1 MKLSR
6 TNTILSKMKEQGITH
21 ALVSDPYSIFYLTG
35 FLENPGERFFAIL
48 LDENGNHKLFLNI
61 LFPLEE
67 DLGLEIVS
75 YSDTDDIISKVAE
88 YIPDGTKLG
97 IDKIFPARFLLPLM
111 DKLPKTKF
119 VDVSVLVDTTR
130 MLKDEEEKELMRISS
145 ELNDKACQF
154 VIDNITERT
163 TEKDL
168 VKKLLAYYE
177 EIGVEGTSFPP
188 IIAFGDNGA
197 NPHGMPGDRKPKPG
211 ESVIVDIGGIKDK
224 YCSDMTRT
232 VFFKQPTPEDR
243 EVFEIVLEAVKR
255 GTALVKPGTR
265 LCDIDAACRDYI
277 TEKGYGE
284 YFTHRT
290 GHQIGLEDHEYG
302 DVSSTNEMVC
312 EPGMIFSIEPG
323 IYLPGRMG
331 VRIEDLVLVTE
342 DGVEVLNKLNK
353 EFVVVGEK

>member
-6 TNTILSKMKEQGITH
+6 TNTILAKMKDQGITH

-88 YIPDGTKLG
+88 YVPDGTKLG
-97 IDKIFPARFLLPLM
+97 IDKILPARFLLPLM

-130 MLKDEEEKELMRISS
+130 MLKDEEERELMRISS

-154 VIDNITERT
+154 VIDNINENT

-177 EIGVEGTSFPP
+177 EIGRAHV
-188 IIAFGDNGA
+188 
-197 NPHGMPGDRKPKPG
+197 
-211 ESVIVDIGGIKDK
+211 
-224 YCSDMTRT
+224 
-232 VFFKQPTPEDR
+232 
-243 EVFEIVLEAVKR
+243 
-255 GTALVKPGTR
+255 
-265 LCDIDAACRDYI
+265 
-277 TEKGYGE
+277 
-284 YFTHRT
+284 
-290 GHQIGLEDHEYG
+290 
-302 DVSSTNEMVC
+302 
-312 EPGMIFSIEPG
+312 
-323 IYLPGRMG
+323 
-331 VRIEDLVLVTE
+331 
-342 DGVEVLNKLNK
+342 
-353 EFVVVGEK
+353 